1 MRNFVKYQNRQ
12 IARNNPRQLFSIFLV
27 AVFFLA
33 FFLITLQQIG
43 TPPVY
48 QLYLALG
55 LLVALYPVIGIMAR
69 TMQLDEYQM
78 AGHRVGRTFGG
89 MAIATSIISGGAF
102 ITLSGEIFAN
112 GLNGL
117 LWMSALILG
126 LAVATLIIAPAI
138 AIDHSSTLPQFL
150 AATTREEKSV
160 RFSTKLLRFASL
172 SLLAVCSMLLIIGQL
187 SLARMISSSF
197 FGISPQIT
205 ITCGLLAVLF
215 CLLLGGMR
223 ALTWARAALYIVIAV
238 AFILPIGWISLSH
251 SGNPVPHF
259 SYGWGAI
266 DVVNAFQQELLNQG
280 VTTNGIFG
288 TLSGLTKNLNMSEV
302 FVWLFCIAAGTA
314 AMPHMLQHFATTNNA
329 SNARYSG
336 NWAMIFLTI
345 ILCAA
350 PAYATY
356 ITLEIYNSMVG
367 LPIREL
373 PEQAPWIFSLGLIG
387 NQPLASICG
396 VEAIDFATVLAACG
410 GDETRALIPSDI
422 SIHSAMIVLAS
433 ANIADLP
440 PLVSTLIAVGAFAAL
455 FSTID
460 GLLLVTAN
468 SLAHDGYQGLLRRR
482 APPIAIMFMSR
493 LILILTTAAAGYVT
507 LAYAPPVT
515 LLITAAFALAAAGI
529 FPALIIKSLGINPRH
544 TALLAGMALG
554 ATSTVTNAYF
564 SIWGLDFIRG
574 SGDEIALI
582 PISLN
587 APAETTIFFQSGC
600 AGMLIG
606 SITIIAV
613 NLILNQFSKRT
624 IDAKN

>member
-89 MAIATSIISGGAF
+89 MAIATSIISGSTF
-102 ITLSGEIFAN
+102 IILSGEIFTH

-126 LAVATLIIAPAI
+126 LAIATMIIAPAI

-150 AATTREEKSV
+150 SAPTHKEVSV
-160 RFSTKLLRFASL
+160 RFPAKLLRFVSL
-172 SLLAVCSMLLIIGQL
+172 SLLAVCSVLLIIGQL
-187 SLARMISSSF
+187 GLAQMISSSF

-205 ITCGLLAVLF
+205 IICGLLAVLF

-223 ALTWARAALYIVIAV
+223 ALTWARAALYIVIV
-238 AFILPIGWISLSH
+238 IAFIVPIGWISLSH

-259 SYGWGAI
+259 SYGLGAI
-266 DVVNAFQQELLNQG
+266 DVLNAFQQELRNQG
-280 VTTNGIFG
+280 IAITGTFG
-288 TLSGLTKNLNMSEV
+288 TISGVTSSLNLSEV
-302 FVWLFCIAAGTA
+302 FTWLFCIAAGTA

-345 ILCAA
+345 ILSAA
-350 PAYATY
+350 PAYAAY
-356 ITLEIYNSMVG
+356 MTLEIYNSMVG

-373 PEQAPWIFSLGLIG
+373 PEQAPWLFALGHIG
-387 NQPLASICG
+387 DQPLASICG
-396 VEAIDFATVLAACG
+396 VEAVDFPTVLAACG
-410 GDETRALIPSDI
+410 GDLARQLIPSDI

-433 ANIADLP
+433 GNIADLP
-440 PLVSTLIAVGAFAAL
+440 PLISTLIAVGAFAAL

-482 APPIAIMFMSR
+482 APPIAIMFVSR
-493 LILILTTAAAGYVT
+493 LILVVTTAIAGYVT
-507 LAYAPPVT
+507 LVYAPPVT
-515 LLITAAFALAAAGI
+515 MFITTAFALAAAGI

-544 TALLAGMALG
+544 TALLAGMVLG
-554 ATSTVTNAYF
+554 TTSAIANAYF
-564 SIWGLDFIRG
+564 SIWGPDFIIG
-574 SGDEIALI
+574 SGDEIALM
-582 PISLN
+582 PISEN
-587 APAETTIFFQSGC
+587 APIDITILFQSGC

-606 SITIIAV
+606 FITIIAV

>member
-89 MAIATSIISGGAF
+89 MAIATSLISGGAF
-102 ITLSGEIFAN
+102 ITLSGEIFSN

-126 LAVATLIIAPAI
+126 LAIATLIIAPAI

-150 AATTREEKSV
+150 AAPIREEKSV
-160 RFSTKLLRFASL
+160 RISAKLLRFVSL
-172 SLLAVCSMLLIIGQL
+172 LLLAVCSILLIIAQL
-187 SLARMISSSF
+187 GLAQMVSSSF
-197 FGISPQIT
+197 FRISPQIT
-205 ITCGLLAVLF
+205 ITCGLLAVLT

-223 ALTWARAALYIVIAV
+223 ALTWARAALYIVIAI
-238 AFILPIGWISLSH
+238 AFLIPIGWISLSH
-251 SGNPVPHF
+251 SGNPIPHF
-259 SYGWGAI
+259 SYGLGAI
-266 DVVNAFQQELLNQG
+266 DIVNSFQQVLTNQG
-280 VTTNGIFG
+280 VATKGTFG
-288 TLSGLTKNLNMSEV
+288 TLSGITSSLNLSEV
-302 FVWLFCIAAGTA
+302 FIWLFCIAAGTA
-314 AMPHMLQHFATTNNA
+314 AMPHMLQHFATANNA

-336 NWAMIFLTI
+336 NWAMVFLI
-345 ILCAA
+345 VILCAA
-350 PAYATY
+350 PAYAAY
-356 ITLEIYNSMVG
+356 ITLEIYNSMIG

-373 PEQAPWIFSLGLIG
+373 PEQAPWLFSLGLIG
-387 NQPLASICG
+387 DQPLASICG

-410 GDETRALIPSDI
+410 GDLGRPLLPADI

-433 ANIADLP
+433 ADIADLP

-493 LILILTTAAAGYVT
+493 LILIITTVGAGYVT
-507 LAYAPPVT
+507 LTYAPPVVMFA
-515 LLITAAFALAAAGI
+515 TAAFALAAAGI

-544 TALLAGMALG
+544 TALLGGMILG
-554 ATSTVTNAYF
+554 AASASAMAYLAL
-564 SIWGLDFIRG
+564 WGPDFIL
-574 SGDEIALI
+574 SNGDEIILV
-582 PISLN
+582 PISQN
-587 APAETTIFFQSGC
+587 APAEITILFQSGC

-606 SITIIAV
+606 FITIIAI

-624 IDAKN
+624 IDA

>member
-12 IARNNPRQLFSIFLV
+12 IAKNNPRQLFSIFLV

-102 ITLSGEIFAN
+102 ITLSGEIFTN

-126 LAVATLIIAPAI
+126 LAIATLIIAPAI
-138 AIDHSSTLPQFL
+138 ATDHSSTLPQFL
-150 AATTREEKSV
+150 AAPIREEKAV
-160 RFSTKLLRFASL
+160 RFSAKLLRFVSL
-172 SLLAVCSMLLIIGQL
+172 FLLAVCSLLLIIGQL
-187 SLARMISSSF
+187 GLAQMVSSSF
-197 FGISPQIT
+197 FGISPEIT

-223 ALTWARAALYIVIAV
+223 ALTWARAALYMIIAL
-238 AFILPIGWISLSH
+238 AFLVPIGWISLSH
-251 SGNPVPHF
+251 SGNPIPHF
-259 SYGWGAI
+259 SYGMGAI
-266 DVVNAFQQELLNQG
+266 EVLNAFQQELQNQG
-280 VTTNGIFG
+280 VTTTGIFG
-288 TLSGLTKNLNMSEV
+288 TISGITNSLSMSEV
-302 FVWLFCIAAGTA
+302 FIWLFCIAAGTA
-314 AMPHMLQHFATTNNA
+314 AMPHMLQHFATMNNA

-350 PAYATY
+350 PAYAAY

-373 PEQAPWIFSLGLIG
+373 PEQAPWLFSLGLIG
-387 NQPLASICG
+387 DQPLASICG

-410 GDETRALIPSDI
+410 GDQARSLIPANI

-433 ANIADLP
+433 GHIADLP
-440 PLVSTLIAVGAFAAL
+440 PLISTLIAVGAFAAL

-493 LILILTTAAAGYVT
+493 LILILTTAVAGYVT
-507 LAYAPPVT
+507 LTYAPPVT
-515 LLITAAFALAAAGI
+515 MLITAAFALAAAGI
-529 FPALIIKSLGINPRH
+529 FPALIVKSLGINPRH
-544 TALLAGMALG
+544 TALLAGMTMG
-554 ATSTVTNAYF
+554 ATSAIGMAYLAL
-564 SIWGLDFIRG
+564 WGPDFILN

-582 PISLN
+582 PVSQN
-587 APAETTIFFQSGC
+587 APADITILFQSGC
-600 AGMLIG
+600 TGMFIG
-606 SITIIAV
+606 FITIIAI
-613 NLILNQFSKRT
+613 NLTLNQISKRT
-624 IDAKN
+624 PDANN

>member
-1 MRNFVKYQNRQ
+1 MGNFVKYQNRQ

-69 TMQLDEYQM
+69 TMQLDEYQT

-102 ITLSGEIFAN
+102 ITLSGEIFTN

-160 RFSTKLLRFASL
+160 RISTKLLRFT
-172 SLLAVCSMLLIIGQL
+172 SLLLLAICSILLIIGQL
-187 SLARMISSSF
+187 GLAQMVSSSF
-197 FGISPQIT
+197 FGISPEIT
-205 ITCGLLAVLF
+205 IICGLLAVLF

-223 ALTWARAALYIVIAV
+223 ALTWARAALYIVIAI
-238 AFILPIGWISLSH
+238 AFLVPIGWISLSH
-251 SGNPVPHF
+251 SGNPIPHF
-259 SYGWGAI
+259 SYGLGAI
-266 DVVNAFQQELLNQG
+266 DVLNAFQQELLNQG
-280 VTTNGIFG
+280 VTTTGTFG
-288 TLSGLTKNLNMSEV
+288 TISGITNSLNMSEV
-302 FVWLFCIAAGTA
+302 FIWLFCIAAGTA

-336 NWAMIFLTI
+336 NWAMIFLTV

-350 PAYATY
+350 PAYAAY
-356 ITLEIYNSMVG
+356 ITLEVYNSMVG

-373 PEQAPWIFSLGLIG
+373 PEQAPWLFALGLIG
-387 NQPLASICG
+387 DQPLASICG
-396 VEAIDFATVLAACG
+396 VEATDFTTVLAACG
-410 GDETRALIPSDI
+410 GDLARPLVPADI

-493 LILILTTAAAGYVT
+493 LILIVTTAAVGYLT

-515 LLITAAFALAAAGI
+515 IFITAAFALAAAGI
-529 FPALIIKSLGINPRH
+529 FPALITKSLGINPRH
-544 TALLAGMALG
+544 TALLIGMIVGTAS
-554 ATSTVTNAYF
+554 AMANVYF
-564 SIWGLDFIRG
+564 SIWGPDFIKG
-574 SGDEIALI
+574 NGDEIAI
-582 PISLN
+582 MPVSQN
-587 APAETTIFFQSGC
+587 APADITVLFQSGC

-606 SITIIAV
+606 FITIIAI

-624 IDAKN
+624 INDKN